1 MKKSELLE
9 LGVPQESIREIMK
22 LNGESLE
29 KLKKKLNTNKRS
41 TDEYKARDA
50 IISIVH
56 LLKKQSSLD
65 KVLHTATAMYHIE
78 TQEKV
83 RKEEEKTQTAQEEAQ
98 EKIQTE
104 ENEQEDLK

>member
-9 LGVPQESIREIMK
+9 LGVPQESIGEIMK
-22 LNGESLE
+22 LNGQSIERI
-29 KLKKKLNTNKRS
+29 KKKLNDEKHS
-41 TDEYKARDA
+41 TDKYKARDA

-56 LLKKQSSLD
+56 LLKKHSSLD

-83 RKEEEKTQTAQEEAQ
+83 RKEEEKAQTAQEEVE